1 MLVRLA
7 WRSLWRQRRRTL
19 INISSI
25 GLGMTVALVI
35 ISLTEGI
42 YHQIIE
48 DGVRIQAG
56 HLTLEH
62 SAYRQAPSVDLFV
75 CGIQQIQN
83 RLAPLP
89 AVAHL
94 KPLILGQGVAKSGMG
109 TVGAM
114 VMGVEPGVEQR
125 LSPLAG
131 RIVAGTYLSDS
142 DTPQAFLGSGI
153 SRTLQVSPGK
163 KVILTT
169 NNAAGELVEELFRV
183 KGVFQTGAEEVDGS
197 LLQIPINQARRLFG
211 LGPDCVTQ
219 LGVILTSEEH
229 QAAIRQNLK
238 SLPAMENLAVRSWQ
252 EISPDLA
259 AHVRLDRAANC
270 VFQGLLLVIIL
281 FTILNTLLMSCLERE
296 KEFAVLLALGTPPL
310 FLKAQLLLETVLLGL
325 LGCGLGALLGGGLA
339 QALSV
344 WGLDLSPFLASRG
357 SYSGLAIST
366 HIHARLTPAM
376 FLGIMA
382 LFQGA
387 TTLLGFWPWRRVSAI
402 QMVELL
408 R

>member
-1 MLVRLA
+1 MRLA
-7 WRSLWRQRRRTL
+7 WRSLWRHQRRTL

-25 GLGMTVALVI
+25 GLGLTVALVL
-35 ISLTEGI
+35 ISVSEGV

-48 DGVRIQAG
+48 DGVRMQAG

-62 SAYRQAPSVDLFV
+62 SDYRQAPSVDLFL
-75 CGIQQIQN
+75 CGVPKL
-83 RLAPLP
+83 RDHLASLA

-109 TVGAM
+109 AVGVA

-125 LSPLAG
+125 VSPLAG
-131 RIVAGTYLSDS
+131 RIVAGTYLSETDAA
-142 DTPQAFLGSGI
+142 QVVLGS
-153 SRTLQVSPGK
+153 RLAQTLKVSPGK

-169 NNAAGELVEELFRV
+169 NNTAGELLEELFRV
-183 KGVFQTGAEEVDGS
+183 KGVVQTGAEEVDGY
-197 LLQIPINQARRLFG
+197 LLQIPLIQARRLFG
-211 LGPDCVTQ
+211 LDPDCVTQ
-219 LGVILTSEEH
+219 LGVILASGDH
-229 QAAIRQNLK
+229 QAAVRRNLE
-238 SLPAMENLAVRSWQ
+238 SFPAVGSLAVRSWQ
-252 EISPDLA
+252 EITPDLA
-259 AHVRLDRAANC
+259 AHVRLDRAANW

-296 KEFAVLLALGTPPL
+296 KEFAVLLALGTPPG
-310 FLKAQLLLETVLLGL
+310 FLKAQLLLETVVLGL
-325 LGCGLGALLGGGLA
+325 LGCVLGGLLGGGAA

-344 WGLDLSPFLASRG
+344 WGLDLSPFLAGGG
-357 SYSGLAIST
+357 SYSGLAVSP
-366 HIHARLTPAM
+366 HIYARLTPAM
-376 FLGIMA
+376 FLGLLA

-387 TTLLGFWPWRRVSAI
+387 TMVLGFLPWRRVSRI